1 MRLFSDS
8 AFLAAARV
16 EISEQFNACASDLKA
31 LSQTIEAADAKSF
44 DEHQDNILNEVLAG
58 IHQIKTLFENANQM
72 MANIEHFLI
81 SNEFPSSEEMKK
93 SIIDSQADANALDL
107 VEDYKTLGPADK
119 EKFAFVAC
127 NYELISTMLENAI
140 ELCAVLNKAAKKI

>member
-16 EISEQFNACASDLKA
+16 EISEQFNDCASRLQELA
-31 LSQTIEAADAKSF
+31 SEAQGVNTSNF
-44 DEHQDNILNEVLAG
+44 DEHQESLLNEVLAG
-58 IHQIKTLFENANQM
+58 IHQIKTLFENASEM

-81 SNEFPSSEEMKK
+81 SAEFPSSEEMKK
-93 SIIDSQADANALDL
+93 SIEQSGADTNALDL
-107 VEDYKTLGPADK
+107 VDDYKALDAQNK

-127 NYELISTMLENAI
+127 NYELISTMLENAS
-140 ELCAVLNKAAKKI
+140 ELCAVLHKATKKF